1 MQVHPSLWLS
11 TILDASDE
19 LLPLDRRVPVDTF
32 PCCLQDYQEQIVNV
46 QCCINKQ
53 SSNIILPYKQLCNFW
68 IVQETSVLFPWDVI
82 IEKGYFIIWSVIKL
96 TADPP
101 VVVTLFFGLC

>member
-32 PCCLQDYQEQIVNV
+32 PCCL
-46 QCCINKQ
+46 
-53 SSNIILPYKQLCNFW
+53 
-68 IVQETSVLFPWDVI
+68 
-82 IEKGYFIIWSVIKL
+82 
-96 TADPP
+96 
-101 VVVTLFFGLC
+101 